1 MSAAAQLAD
10 AIRLTGVEVITLE
23 DLRDSLNVID
33 KCRALLASF
42 FPALSS
48 RRLPGVFARRDDVA
62 AVLFTSG
69 SESAPKGVAL
79 SHGNFDC
86 KRTANYV
93 ALGAF
98 P

>member
-42 FPALSS
+42 FS
-48 RRLPGVFARRDDVA
+48 GVVI
-62 AVLFTSG
+62 
-69 SESAPKGVAL
+69 SAIAG
-79 SHGNFDC
+79 GFC
-86 KRTANYV
+86 KTR
-93 ALGAF
+93 
-98 P
+98 